1 MVDTGVSMQPHARV
15 YLFANLD
22 FGCDVVGSL
31 VNCMQDPR
39 ESRNTMKPI
48 ATGNDNLTDQS
59 KWPPE
64 LFAPNTLCYGLVRID
79 FDDDNTFPPSFISF
93 CWKGRS
99 LPIYLRTKFTEFNHV
114 IRVRS

>member
-1 MVDTGVSMQPHARV
+1 
-15 YLFANLD
+15 
-22 FGCDVVGSL
+22 
-31 VNCMQDPR
+31 
-39 ESRNTMKPI
+39 MKPI
-48 ATGNDNLTDQS
+48 ATGNDNLSDQS

-79 FDDDNTFPPSFISF
+79 FDDDNTFPPSFVSF

-114 IRVRS
+114 IRVQSRMDLICMAADVCLLVLTCLCTCTACFCRNTWGRSPT